1 MLKIANRFST
11 MKTIGYFYN
20 IKKQEYETLTNI

>member
-1 MLKIANRFST
+1 MLKRAIRFFT

-20 IKKQEYETLTNI
+20 IKIQYETHTNI

>member
-1 MLKIANRFST
+1 MLKRANKFST

-20 IKKQEYETLTNI
+20 IKIQYETHTNI